1 MSEREYVFVIKN
13 EDATTEKKETPVAG
27 ENNVQRQPSA
37 ESNEKAGVSKTAGVA
52 FAAVSTVESFVVPV
66 VNHEINKVELATGS
80 REYSQRVQ
88 FGMQV
93 GQSVFDVGKSVA
105 AGAFVG
111 GWYLRSILSSPPS
124 VTSLKTFS
132 HSVMLLCSLITGNSS
147 TKLSLFSVS
156 WKVENLSLRLPNGRQ
171 QVL

>member
-27 ENNVQRQPSA
+27 EHNVQRQPSA

-111 GWYLRSILSSPPS
+111 GGYGALIGLVLGGARQLMNLAMNIDTFNLKRDLEAETINRNIRRAGTNRSRSA
-124 VTSLKTFS
+124 
-132 HSVMLLCSLITGNSS
+132 N
-147 TKLSLFSVS
+147 
-156 WKVENLSLRLPNGRQ
+156 Q
-171 QVL
+171 

>member
-1 MSEREYVFVIKN
+1 MSEREYVFIIKN
-13 EDATTEKKETPVAG
+13 EDVTTEKKETPVAG

-37 ESNEKAGVSKTAGVA
+37 ESNEKAASSKAAGVA

-93 GQSVFDVGKSVA
+93 GQSVFDVGKTVA

-111 GWYLRSILSSPPS
+111 GGYGALIGLVLGGARQLMNLAMNADTFNLKRDLEAETINRNIRRAGTNRSRSA
-124 VTSLKTFS
+124 
-132 HSVMLLCSLITGNSS
+132 N
-147 TKLSLFSVS
+147 
-156 WKVENLSLRLPNGRQ
+156 Q
-171 QVL
+171 

>member
-1 MSEREYVFVIKN
+1 MSEREYVFIIKN

-93 GQSVFDVGKSVA
+93 GQSVFDVGKSIA

-111 GWYLRSILSSPPS
+111 GGYGALIGYVQP
-124 VTSLKTFS
+124 KT
-132 HSVMLLCSLITGNSS
+132 
-147 TKLSLFSVS
+147 
-156 WKVENLSLRLPNGRQ
+156 
-171 QVL
+171 

>member
-1 MSEREYVFVIKN
+1 MSEREYVFIIKN

-93 GQSVFDVGKSVA
+93 GQSVFDVGKSSA

-111 GWYLRSILSSPPS
+111 GGYGALIGLVLGGARQLMNLAMNIDTFNLKRDLEAETINRNVRRAGTNRSRSA
-124 VTSLKTFS
+124 
-132 HSVMLLCSLITGNSS
+132 N
-147 TKLSLFSVS
+147 
-156 WKVENLSLRLPNGRQ
+156 Q
-171 QVL
+171 

>member
-1 MSEREYVFVIKN
+1 MSEREYVFIIKN
-13 EDATTEKKETPVAG
+13 EDATTGKKETPVAG
-27 ENNVQRQPSA
+27 EHNVQRQPSA
-37 ESNEKAGVSKTAGVA
+37 ESNEKAGGSKTAGVA

-111 GWYLRSILSSPPS
+111 GGYGALIGLVLGGARQLMNLAMNIDTFNLKRDLEAETINRNFRRAGTNRSRSA
-124 VTSLKTFS
+124 
-132 HSVMLLCSLITGNSS
+132 N
-147 TKLSLFSVS
+147 
-156 WKVENLSLRLPNGRQ
+156 Q
-171 QVL
+171 

>member
-1 MSEREYVFVIKN
+1 MSEREYVFIIKN
-13 EDATTEKKETPVAG
+13 EDVTTEKKETPVAG

-111 GWYLRSILSSPPS
+111 GGYGA
-124 VTSLKTFS
+124 
-132 HSVMLLCSLITGNSS
+132 LIG
-147 TKLSLFSVS
+147 LVLGAARQLM
-156 WKVENLSLRLPNGRQ
+156 NLSMNIDTFNLKRDLEAETINRNIRRAGTNRSRSANQ
-171 QVL
+171 

>member
-1 MSEREYVFVIKN
+1 MSEREYVFIIKN

-27 ENNVQRQPSA
+27 ENSVQRQPSA
-37 ESNEKAGVSKTAGVA
+37 ETNEKAGVSKTAGVA

-93 GQSVFDVGKSVA
+93 GQSVFDIGKSVA

-111 GWYLRSILSSPPS
+111 GGYGALVGLVLGAARQLMNFAMNIDTFNLKRDLEAETINRNIRRAGTNRSRSA
-124 VTSLKTFS
+124 
-132 HSVMLLCSLITGNSS
+132 N
-147 TKLSLFSVS
+147 
-156 WKVENLSLRLPNGRQ
+156 Q
-171 QVL
+171 

>member
-1 MSEREYVFVIKN
+1 MSEREYVFIIKN

-80 REYSQRVQ
+80 REDSQRVQ

-111 GWYLRSILSSPPS
+111 GGYGALIGLVLGGARQLMNLAMNVDTFNLKRDLEAETINRNIRRAGTNRSRSA
-124 VTSLKTFS
+124 
-132 HSVMLLCSLITGNSS
+132 N
-147 TKLSLFSVS
+147 
-156 WKVENLSLRLPNGRQ
+156 Q
-171 QVL
+171 

>member
-1 MSEREYVFVIKN
+1 MSEREYVFIIKN
-13 EDATTEKKETPVAG
+13 EDATTEEKETPVAG

-37 ESNEKAGVSKTAGVA
+37 ETNEKAGVSKTAGVA

-111 GWYLRSILSSPPS
+111 GGYGAIVGLVLGAARQL
-124 VTSLKTFS
+124 
-132 HSVMLLCSLITGNSS
+132 M
-147 TKLSLFSVS
+147 
-156 WKVENLSLRLPNGRQ
+156 NLSMNIDTFNLKRDLEAETINRNIRRAGTNRSRSANQ
-171 QVL
+171 

>member
-1 MSEREYVFVIKN
+1 MSEREYVFIIKN
-13 EDATTEKKETPVAG
+13 EDASTEKNETPVAG
-27 ENNVQRQPSA
+27 ENSVQRQQSA

-93 GQSVFDVGKSVA
+93 GQSVFDVGKSIA

-111 GWYLRSILSSPPS
+111 GGYGALIGLVLGGARQLMNLAMNIDTFNLKRDLEAETINRNIRRAGTNRSRSA
-124 VTSLKTFS
+124 
-132 HSVMLLCSLITGNSS
+132 N
-147 TKLSLFSVS
+147 
-156 WKVENLSLRLPNGRQ
+156 Q
-171 QVL
+171 

>member
-27 ENNVQRQPSA
+27 EHNVQRQPSA

-93 GQSVFDVGKSVA
+93 GQSVFDVGKSIA

-111 GWYLRSILSSPPS
+111 GGYGALIGLVLGGARQLMNLAMNIDTFNLKRDLEAETINRNIRRAGTNRSRSA
-124 VTSLKTFS
+124 
-132 HSVMLLCSLITGNSS
+132 N
-147 TKLSLFSVS
+147 
-156 WKVENLSLRLPNGRQ
+156 Q
-171 QVL
+171 

>member
-1 MSEREYVFVIKN
+1 MSEREYVFIIKN

-27 ENNVQRQPSA
+27 EHNVQRQPSA

-111 GWYLRSILSSPPS
+111 GGYGALIGLVLGGARQLMNLAMNIDTFNLKRDLEAETINRNIRRAGTNRSRSA
-124 VTSLKTFS
+124 
-132 HSVMLLCSLITGNSS
+132 N
-147 TKLSLFSVS
+147 
-156 WKVENLSLRLPNGRQ
+156 Q
-171 QVL
+171 

>member
-1 MSEREYVFVIKN
+1 MSEREYVFIIKN
-13 EDATTEKKETPVAG
+13 EDATTEEKETPVAG
-27 ENNVQRQPSA
+27 ENSVQRQPPA
-37 ESNEKAGVSKTAGVA
+37 ETNEKAGGSKTAGVA

-93 GQSVFDVGKSVA
+93 GQSVFDIGKSVA

-111 GWYLRSILSSPPS
+111 GGYGAIAGLVLGGARQLMNLAMNADTFNLKRNLEYETINRNVRRAGTNRSRSA
-124 VTSLKTFS
+124 
-132 HSVMLLCSLITGNSS
+132 N
-147 TKLSLFSVS
+147 
-156 WKVENLSLRLPNGRQ
+156 Q
-171 QVL
+171 

>member
-111 GWYLRSILSSPPS
+111 GGYGAIVGLVLGAARQL
-124 VTSLKTFS
+124 
-132 HSVMLLCSLITGNSS
+132 M
-147 TKLSLFSVS
+147 
-156 WKVENLSLRLPNGRQ
+156 NLSMNIDTFNLKRDLEAETINRNIRRAGTNRSRSANQ
-171 QVL
+171 

>member
-1 MSEREYVFVIKN
+1 MSEREYVFIIKN
-13 EDATTEKKETPVAG
+13 EDVTTEKKETPVAG

-37 ESNEKAGVSKTAGVA
+37 ESNEKAGVSKTAGVV

-93 GQSVFDVGKSVA
+93 GQSVFDVGKSIA

-111 GWYLRSILSSPPS
+111 GGYGALVGLVLGAARQLMNLAMNIDTFNLKRDLEAETINRNIRRAGTNRSRSA
-124 VTSLKTFS
+124 
-132 HSVMLLCSLITGNSS
+132 N
-147 TKLSLFSVS
+147 
-156 WKVENLSLRLPNGRQ
+156 Q
-171 QVL
+171 

>member
-27 ENNVQRQPSA
+27 ENSVQRQPSA
-37 ESNEKAGVSKTAGVA
+37 ESKEKAGVSKTAGVA

-93 GQSVFDVGKSVA
+93 GQSVFDVGKTVA

-111 GWYLRSILSSPPS
+111 GGYGALVGLVLGGARQLMNLAMNIDTFNLKRDLEAETINRNIRRAGTNRSRSA
-124 VTSLKTFS
+124 
-132 HSVMLLCSLITGNSS
+132 N
-147 TKLSLFSVS
+147 
-156 WKVENLSLRLPNGRQ
+156 Q
-171 QVL
+171 

>member
-93 GQSVFDVGKSVA
+93 GQSVFDVGKSIA

-111 GWYLRSILSSPPS
+111 GGYGALIGLVLGGARQLMNLAMNIDTFNLKRDLEAETINRNIRRAGTNRSRSA
-124 VTSLKTFS
+124 
-132 HSVMLLCSLITGNSS
+132 N
-147 TKLSLFSVS
+147 
-156 WKVENLSLRLPNGRQ
+156 Q
-171 QVL
+171 

>member
-1 MSEREYVFVIKN
+1 MSEREYVFIIKN
-13 EDATTEKKETPVAG
+13 EDVTTEKKETPVAG
-27 ENNVQRQPSA
+27 EHNVQRQPSA

-93 GQSVFDVGKSVA
+93 GQSVFDVGKTVA

-111 GWYLRSILSSPPS
+111 GGYGA
-124 VTSLKTFS
+124 
-132 HSVMLLCSLITGNSS
+132 LIG
-147 TKLSLFSVS
+147 LVLGAARQLM
-156 WKVENLSLRLPNGRQ
+156 NLSMNIDTFNLKRDLEAETINRNIRRAGTNRSRSANQ
-171 QVL
+171 

>member
-93 GQSVFDVGKSVA
+93 GQSVFDVGKSIA

-111 GWYLRSILSSPPS
+111 GGYGALIGLVLGGARQLMNLAMNIDTFNLKRDIEAETINRNIRRAGTNPSRSA
-124 VTSLKTFS
+124 
-132 HSVMLLCSLITGNSS
+132 N
-147 TKLSLFSVS
+147 
-156 WKVENLSLRLPNGRQ
+156 Q
-171 QVL
+171 

>member
-1 MSEREYVFVIKN
+1 MSEREYVFIIKN
-13 EDATTEKKETPVAG
+13 EDVTTEKKETPVAG
-27 ENNVQRQPSA
+27 ENSVQRQPPA
-37 ESNEKAGVSKTAGVA
+37 ETNEKAGGSKTAGVV

-93 GQSVFDVGKSVA
+93 GQSVFDIGKSVA

-111 GWYLRSILSSPPS
+111 GGYGAIVGLVLGAARQL
-124 VTSLKTFS
+124 
-132 HSVMLLCSLITGNSS
+132 M
-147 TKLSLFSVS
+147 
-156 WKVENLSLRLPNGRQ
+156 NLSMNIDTFNLKRDLEAETINRNIRRAGTNRSRSANQ
-171 QVL
+171 

>member
-13 EDATTEKKETPVAG
+13 EDVTTEKKETPVAG

-66 VNHEINKVELATGS
+66 INHEINKVELATGS

-111 GWYLRSILSSPPS
+111 GGYGA
-124 VTSLKTFS
+124 
-132 HSVMLLCSLITGNSS
+132 LIG
-147 TKLSLFSVS
+147 LVLGAARQLM
-156 WKVENLSLRLPNGRQ
+156 NLSMNIDTFNLKRDLEAETINRNIRRAGTNRSRSANQ
-171 QVL
+171 

>member
-13 EDATTEKKETPVAG
+13 EDVTTEKKETPVAG

-93 GQSVFDVGKSVA
+93 GQSVFDVGKSIA

-111 GWYLRSILSSPPS
+111 GGYGAIVGLVLGGARQLMNLAMNVDTFNLKRDLEAETINRNIRRAGTNRSRSA
-124 VTSLKTFS
+124 
-132 HSVMLLCSLITGNSS
+132 N
-147 TKLSLFSVS
+147 
-156 WKVENLSLRLPNGRQ
+156 Q
-171 QVL
+171 

>member
-66 VNHEINKVELATGS
+66 INHEINKVELATGS

-111 GWYLRSILSSPPS
+111 GGYGALIGLVLGGARQLMNLAMNIDTFNLKRDLEAETINRNIRRAGTNRSRSA
-124 VTSLKTFS
+124 
-132 HSVMLLCSLITGNSS
+132 N
-147 TKLSLFSVS
+147 
-156 WKVENLSLRLPNGRQ
+156 Q
-171 QVL
+171 

>member
-13 EDATTEKKETPVAG
+13 EDVTTEKKETPVAG
-27 ENNVQRQPSA
+27 ENNVQRQPPVETS
-37 ESNEKAGVSKTAGVA
+37 EKSSGSSKTAGIA

-111 GWYLRSILSSPPS
+111 GGYGAIVGLVLGAARQL
-124 VTSLKTFS
+124 
-132 HSVMLLCSLITGNSS
+132 M
-147 TKLSLFSVS
+147 
-156 WKVENLSLRLPNGRQ
+156 NLSMNIDTFNLKRDLEAETINRNIRRAGTNRSRSANQ
-171 QVL
+171 

>member
-1 MSEREYVFVIKN
+1 MSEREYVFIIKN
-13 EDATTEKKETPVAG
+13 EDVTTEKKETPVAG
-27 ENNVQRQPSA
+27 EHNVQRQPSA

-111 GWYLRSILSSPPS
+111 GGYGA
-124 VTSLKTFS
+124 
-132 HSVMLLCSLITGNSS
+132 LIG
-147 TKLSLFSVS
+147 LVLGAARQLM
-156 WKVENLSLRLPNGRQ
+156 NLSMNIDTFNLKRDLEAETINRNIRRAGTNRSRSANQ
-171 QVL
+171 

>member
-27 ENNVQRQPSA
+27 EHNVQRQPSA

-66 VNHEINKVELATGS
+66 INHEINKVELATGS

-111 GWYLRSILSSPPS
+111 GGYGALIGLVLGGARQLMNLAMNIDTFNLKRDLEAETINRNIRRAGTNRSRSA
-124 VTSLKTFS
+124 
-132 HSVMLLCSLITGNSS
+132 N
-147 TKLSLFSVS
+147 
-156 WKVENLSLRLPNGRQ
+156 Q
-171 QVL
+171 

>member
-1 MSEREYVFVIKN
+1 MSEREYVFIIKN

-111 GWYLRSILSSPPS
+111 GGYGALVGLVLGGARQLMNLAMNIDTFNLKRDLEAETINRNIRRAGTNRSRSA
-124 VTSLKTFS
+124 
-132 HSVMLLCSLITGNSS
+132 N
-147 TKLSLFSVS
+147 
-156 WKVENLSLRLPNGRQ
+156 Q
-171 QVL
+171 

>member
-1 MSEREYVFVIKN
+1 MSEREYVFIIKN
-13 EDATTEKKETPVAG
+13 EDVTTEKKETPVAG
-27 ENNVQRQPSA
+27 EHNVQRQPSA
-37 ESNEKAGVSKTAGVA
+37 ESNEKAGVSKTAGIA

-111 GWYLRSILSSPPS
+111 GGYGA
-124 VTSLKTFS
+124 
-132 HSVMLLCSLITGNSS
+132 LIG
-147 TKLSLFSVS
+147 LVLGAARQLM
-156 WKVENLSLRLPNGRQ
+156 NLSMNIDTFNLKRDLEAETINRNIRRAGTNRSRSANQ
-171 QVL
+171 

>member
-111 GWYLRSILSSPPS
+111 GGYGALIGLVLGAARQLMNLAMNIDTFNLKRDLEAETINRNIRRAGTNRSRSA
-124 VTSLKTFS
+124 
-132 HSVMLLCSLITGNSS
+132 N
-147 TKLSLFSVS
+147 
-156 WKVENLSLRLPNGRQ
+156 Q
-171 QVL
+171 

>member
-37 ESNEKAGVSKTAGVA
+37 ESNEKAGVSKTAGVV

-93 GQSVFDVGKSVA
+93 GQSVFDVGKSIA

-111 GWYLRSILSSPPS
+111 GGYGALIGLVLGGARQLMNLAMNIDTFNLKRDLEAETINRNIRRAGTNRSRSA
-124 VTSLKTFS
+124 
-132 HSVMLLCSLITGNSS
+132 N
-147 TKLSLFSVS
+147 
-156 WKVENLSLRLPNGRQ
+156 Q
-171 QVL
+171 

>member
-1 MSEREYVFVIKN
+1 MSEREYVFIIKN
-13 EDATTEKKETPVAG
+13 EDASTEKKETPVAG

-93 GQSVFDVGKSVA
+93 GQSVFDVGKSIA

-111 GWYLRSILSSPPS
+111 GGYGALIGLVLGGARQLMNLAMNIDTFNLKRDLEAETINRNIRRAGTNRSRSA
-124 VTSLKTFS
+124 
-132 HSVMLLCSLITGNSS
+132 N
-147 TKLSLFSVS
+147 
-156 WKVENLSLRLPNGRQ
+156 Q
-171 QVL
+171 